1 MSLLQSIQQS
11 YNAIGVPF
19 SQALSRFEPQY
30 VAQANFAIDA
40 NCQKACNFVTADNA
54 TFESVITDYR
64 ESNTTI
70 ENLLHESSTS
80 NEDFAKL
87 TTAGFAKFLQSGQLR
102 HSHAMTQIVTE
113 DAKNAT
119 VNDGGDM
126 GGGSGIDDQDT
137 NSSSSA
143 SGTPTTLAVATP
155 TSSSEALVQKLK
167 EDLRQ
172 ALSDLF
178 EPYDYSQ
185 LGLSKANGDAQA
197 TGGPL
202 SVGYHKRSDTFRL
215 HFATRDV
222 KGYKNGVKM
231 VISPIRSDQSAYDR
245 LKNWEQGM
253 IKGIQQALDLYAS
266 KGDVIVGAF
275 TDDNKTPWGA
285 YSIRGD
291 SGDFTDEWEQPSY
304 CGALSVTFCQCGGN
318 CSE

>member
-11 YNAIGVPF
+11 YHAIGVPF

-30 VAQANFAIDA
+30 VSEANFAIDA
-40 NCQKACNFVTADNA
+40 NCQTACNFVTADNS

-64 ESNTTI
+64 QSNTTI
-70 ENLLHESSTS
+70 EELLQESSTS

-102 HSHAMTQIVTE
+102 HSHAMTQIVSK
-113 DAKNAT
+113 DARNAT

-126 GGGSGIDDQDT
+126 GGGAGIDDQDGD
-137 NSSSSA
+137 SSSSA
-143 SGTPTTLAVATP
+143 AGTPTTLAVATP
-155 TSSSEALVQKLK
+155 TSSSEVLVQKLK
-167 EDLRQ
+167 EELRQ

-185 LGLSKANGDAQA
+185 LGLSMTNGDTQA

-222 KGYKNGVKM
+222 KGYQNGVKM
-231 VISPIRSDQSAYDR
+231 VISPIRDDQSAYDK
-245 LKNWEQGM
+245 LKNWEEGM

-291 SGDFTDEWEQPSY
+291 SGDFTDAWEQPSF

-318 CSE
+318 CSL